1 MTKKKWK
8 KTCVD
13 LAECLQRHSVE
24 EDRLR
29 KDYKVLTNENG
40 TLHEEIVTLQ
50 NQNKFYK
57 NEVDRLE
64 EKFREVWNDKTATEI
79 RNEEVYRENTQ
90 LRKELKRNPL
100 SHSNWQRLTQVFMQR
115 TNIVLDIDSDIFT
128 LDDGKIVA
136 FLARMMEQ
144 TNEKEEN
151 EKDNRDT
158 TKSS

>member
-50 NQNKFYK
+50 NQNKFYQ
-57 NEVDRLE
+57 NEVDRMD
-64 EKFREVWNDKTATEI
+64 EKFREVWNDRAATETRI
-79 RNEEVYRENTQ
+79 EEVYKENTQ

-100 SHSNWQRLTQVFMQR
+100 SHSNWQRLSQVFMQR
-115 TNIVLDIDSDIFT
+115 TNIVLDIDDDTYT
-128 LDDGKIVA
+128 LDDQKIVA
-136 FLARMMEQ
+136 FLATMMEK
-144 TNEKEEN
+144 TEHETG
-151 EKDNRDT
+151 D
-158 TKSS
+158 